1 MKRLK
6 ILSYDEIIDA
16 PVEILKLRH
25 QITLGVRVNKSFH
38 DKLIEEYPNYFIEVE
53 PKEIID

>member
-6 ILSYDEIIDA
+6 ELSYDEILDA
-16 PVEILKLRH
+16 PVEVLKLRH
-25 QITLGVRVNKSFH
+25 QITLGIRISKSFH
-38 DKLIEEYPNYFIEVE
+38 EKLIEEYPNYFMEVE